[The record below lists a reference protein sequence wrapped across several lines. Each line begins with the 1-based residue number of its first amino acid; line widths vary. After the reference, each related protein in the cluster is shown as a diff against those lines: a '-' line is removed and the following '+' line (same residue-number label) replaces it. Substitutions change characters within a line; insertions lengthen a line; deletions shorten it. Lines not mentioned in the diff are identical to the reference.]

1 MAIKRLYQKL
11 TEEHNDFGFD
21 SDTRKE
27 RRRDVEAKGQ
37 RLQFIVYSA
46 LFAFIILAAYGYF
59 LIYNLTHDVHSMSR
73 QMTQMSLTFQRMTS
87 SVESNMDII
96 ALNIQSM
103 TRTVGTSLPSM
114 SHDTSKL
121 DKNTR
126 EMART
131 FLLLNKEISLMSTN
145 LTFMTNATVN
155 MQRDL
160 WSMNKNVSDPM
171 GTMMGN
177 MIPWA
182 GAKKAVGS
190 PGPLPYG
197 ALPAHQPSFIR

>member
-11 TEEHNDFGFD
+11 TEEQNDFGFD
-21 SDTRKE
+21 SDTTKG
-27 RRRDVEAKGQ
+27 RRREVEAKGQ

-96 ALNIQSM
+96 SLNIQSM
-103 TRTVGTSLPSM
+103 TRTVGSALPSM
-114 SHDTSKL
+114 VKDTSKL
-121 DKNTR
+121 GKNTR
-126 EMART
+126 DMAKT
-131 FLLLNKEISLMSTN
+131 FLLLNKEIQLMSNN
-145 LTFMTNATVN
+145 LTLMTNATVN

-177 MIPWA
+177 MVPWS
-182 GAKKAVGS
+182 GAKKAYGS
-190 PGPLPYG
+190 PGPLPYR
-197 ALPAHQPSFIR
+197 ALPAR

>member
-21 SDTRKE
+21 SETTKE
-27 RRRDVEAKGQ
+27 RQQDVEAKGQ

-46 LFAFIILAAYGYF
+46 LFAFIILASYGYF

-114 SHDTSKL
+114 SKDTSKL

-126 EMART
+126 EMAST

-177 MIPWA
+177 MMPWA
-182 GAKKAVGS
+182 GGQKAIGS

-197 ALPAHQPSFIR
+197 ALPAR